1 MISAGRSDP
10 GRRVCM
16 LQAEDCQLRADAC
29 ARLAAAATDEQSA
42 ARYRHLE
49 LSWLYLLR
57 LKLRKKHPPQLR

>member
-1 MISAGRSDP
+1 
-10 GRRVCM
+10 M